1 MSPFIP
7 NVSQQITTLRDLVKK
22 DAEFICTDS
31 HNTAFEA
38 TKSLVCREVTL
49 AYFDPQADSVIQ
61 VDASSRGLGAVLIQY
76 GKPIEFASKSLSDCE
91 QRYANIEREMLAV
104 VFGCERFHRYVYGKS
119 FVLESD
125 HKPLEM
131 INLKNLAVAPQRLQR
146 MFMRVQPHHFV
157 LRYKPGKQMMLAD
170 AMSRQPSSESTQIDL
185 DIQLSFIQFSTQ
197 KLESIRE
204 STQADDEL
212 CALRT
217 VILDGW
223 PDGQRHLAAPLRPYW
238 SCRDELAVE
247 DGLIMN
253 GDRLVIP
260 LSLQAEVLSKLHE
273 AHQDIEKNRLRAKS
287 RVYWKSIN
295 NYIDDIVRK
304 CDACH
309 RLQKRQA
316 HEPLMQH
323 ELPTRPWQIVGTDL
337 FAIREDTYLLI
348 CDYYSKFPFVY
359 RIKGKMTSDAIIS
372 KMSEVFAENGS
383 PNKVVSNNGGHY
395 SSQAFRNLAA
405 EWCFDHVTSS
415 PHFPHSNGFIERQ
428 VQTLKYT
435 LKKAAMHCSR

>member
-1 MSPFIP
+1 MNTAIKRPHSPRPTLEEITHNPAGSVIFSKLDARHGYWSVQLGDESMRLTSFNSAFGRYCFRRLPFGLNLSQDVFQKRMDCILEKCLGTISIADDVGVFGKTEAEHDKHLHNVMRVALQYGLVFSIDKCDTKQSNMKFFGLEFNADGVRPNPGRAEDIQRIKAPQNVAQVQEFLGIATYMSPFIP

-61 VDASSRGLGAVLIQY
+61 VDASSRGLGPVLIQY

-131 INLKNLAVAPQRLQR
+131 INLKNLAATPQRLQR
-146 MFMRVQPHHFV
+146 MFMRVQPYHFV

-185 DIQLSFIQFSTQ
+185 DIQVSFVQFSTQ
-197 KLESIRE
+197 KLQSIRE
-204 STQADDEL
+204 ATQADDEL

-223 PDGQRHLAAPLRPYW
+223 PDGQMANA
-238 SCRDELAVE
+238 
-247 DGLIMN
+247 
-253 GDRLVIP
+253 
-260 LSLQAEVLSKLHE
+260 
-273 AHQDIEKNRLRAKS
+273 
-287 RVYWKSIN
+287 
-295 NYIDDIVRK
+295 
-304 CDACH
+304 
-309 RLQKRQA
+309 
-316 HEPLMQH
+316 
-323 ELPTRPWQIVGTDL
+323 T
-337 FAIREDTYLLI
+337 
-348 CDYYSKFPFVY
+348 
-359 RIKGKMTSDAIIS
+359 
-372 KMSEVFAENGS
+372 
-383 PNKVVSNNGGHY
+383 
-395 SSQAFRNLAA
+395 
-405 EWCFDHVTSS
+405 
-415 PHFPHSNGFIERQ
+415 
-428 VQTLKYT
+428 
-435 LKKAAMHCSR
+435 